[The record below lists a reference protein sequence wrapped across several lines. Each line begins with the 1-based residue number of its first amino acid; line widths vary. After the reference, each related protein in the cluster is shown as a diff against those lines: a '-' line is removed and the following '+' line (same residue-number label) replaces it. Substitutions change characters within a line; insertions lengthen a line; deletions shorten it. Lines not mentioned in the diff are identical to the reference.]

1 MHKNCKT
8 PQLSDAELIH
18 YLVKRNA
25 DNDAADLPSA
35 MAVVSVRN
43 RGPPPVSPKPVPP
56 NTKAASANSKK
67 AGVKASTKSCV
78 QSSVLTSDPKKSK
91 RKHHEVITVSDE
103 VISPSHYKEI
113 KHIVDAPK
121 LNVVSDD
128 DYQRRRMKELTER
141 ENNVYLREK
150 KERLPVFIH

>member
-1 MHKNCKT
+1 MRLN
-8 PQLSDAELIH
+8 LA
-18 YLVKRNA
+18 
-25 DNDAADLPSA
+25 
-35 MAVVSVRN
+35 
-43 RGPPPVSPKPVPP
+43 
-56 NTKAASANSKK
+56 ANSKK

-103 VISPSHYKEI
+103 VVRPSHYKEI

-128 DYQRRRMKELTER
+128 EYQRRIKELTEK
-141 ENNVYLREK
+141 EQCLLEREK
-150 KERLPVFIH
+150 KKSGSLY